1 MSSQLE
7 LFHVQEAYAKA
18 DKPLSNEE
26 LYDSVAE
33 LAGIPKSALNEQ
45 SEIGKAKI
53 KRSKLKRQI
62 RWCVRRKLFHE
73 APYDKHI
80 WRVMRFF
87 CVERNVLIRFSSRGR
102 DTSQSRSVHQS
113 GALP

>member
-45 SEIGKAKI
+45 SEIGKAKV
-53 KRSKLKRQI
+53 KR
-62 RWCVRRKLFHE
+62 
-73 APYDKHI
+73 
-80 WRVMRFF
+80 
-87 CVERNVLIRFSSRGR
+87 
-102 DTSQSRSVHQS
+102 
-113 GALP
+113 